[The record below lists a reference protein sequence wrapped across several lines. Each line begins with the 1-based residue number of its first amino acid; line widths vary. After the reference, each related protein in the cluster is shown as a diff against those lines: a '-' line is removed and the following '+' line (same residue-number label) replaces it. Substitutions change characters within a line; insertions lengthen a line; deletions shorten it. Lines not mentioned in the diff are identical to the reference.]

1 MGRRHLLVFALLI
14 FSVAAAHAAWEA
26 WESHGKPAIAGA
38 SPGSSKVCTACG
50 MKDAKTMKSPAA
62 PKKPATNSHT
72 VDINGLEPYEV
83 DTPRTPII
91 SPAVEGFVP
100 PPSTRPNN

>member
-1 MGRRHLLVFALLI
+1 MDRRHLLVFALLI
-14 FSVAAAHAAWEA
+14 FSVAVAHAAWQA
-26 WESHGKPAIAGA
+26 WESHSKPATAGA
-38 SPGSSKVCTACG
+38 SPGSSSKVCTACG
-50 MKDAKTMKSPAA
+50 LKDSKAAKTPAA
-62 PKKPATNSHT
+62 PQPATSPHR